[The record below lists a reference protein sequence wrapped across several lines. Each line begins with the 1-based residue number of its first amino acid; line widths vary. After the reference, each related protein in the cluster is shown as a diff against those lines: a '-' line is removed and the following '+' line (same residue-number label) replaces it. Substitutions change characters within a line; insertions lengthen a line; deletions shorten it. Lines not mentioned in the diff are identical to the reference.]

1 MMSNGKNAKVTP
13 FAARVYAMIEQ
24 IPPGRVATYGEVAQ
38 ALGCGSARAVGQALR
53 RNPFAPQVPCHRVV
67 SGDGCLGG
75 YHGAVAGEPIEEKQK
90 RLRDEGVVWCSAER
104 VDLRRSGHVFSGS
117 TDGNEVNAIDLG
129 TKQCP

>member
-13 FAARVYAMIEQ
+13 FAARVYAVIEQ
-24 IPPGRVATYGEVAQ
+24 IPPGRVATYGEVAR

-67 SGDGCLGG
+67 AGDGRLGG
-75 YHGAVAGEPIEEKQK
+75 YHGAVAGGPIEEKQK

-104 VDLRRSGHVFSGS
+104 VDLRRSGYEFGEVFHGI
-117 TDGNEVNAIDLG
+117 GVNAIDHG
-129 TKQCP
+129 TEQCP